1 MLVFL
6 LNLIDLKLLTP
17 RKRDFFFKKR
27 ALSVTYAER
36 VSQESGEGGIQRGL
50 LFPR

>member
-1 MLVFL
+1 MLVFFI
-6 LNLIDLKLLTP
+6 NLIKFKIINSFSL
-17 RKRDFFFKKR
+17 KKR
-27 ALSVTYAER
+27 VTYAER